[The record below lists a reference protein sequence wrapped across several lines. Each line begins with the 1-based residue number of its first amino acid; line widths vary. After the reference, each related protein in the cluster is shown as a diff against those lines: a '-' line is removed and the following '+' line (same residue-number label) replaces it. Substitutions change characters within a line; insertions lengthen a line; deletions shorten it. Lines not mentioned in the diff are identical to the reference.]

1 MPIIFVF
8 IARPRDQFQNEK
20 RIYENDTKKKNIQL
34 THEPLFGK
42 EEATGLLL
50 FI

>member
-1 MPIIFVF
+1 MPIIFVLSPNHE
-8 IARPRDQFQNEK
+8 ISYK
-20 RIYENDTKKKNIQL
+20 TKKEFMKIIPKKNIQL
-34 THEPLFGK
+34 THEQLFGK